1 MNYKFE
7 QFCVDDNLLYI
18 VQKVTSERTE
28 DILLYLYEAATA
40 VTTDFAANGRGRS
53 LNRSNK
59 FFYKKNI
66 ALPIQLEVYSY
77 AFAEKKANGQIPT
90 VYVSVRF
97 PQSKRYLSVEQLDQ
111 LYNTNIEKSIG
122 LVDEIPH
129 LINFDI
135 PEIKLNKNL
144 RAVL

>member
-1 MNYKFE
+1 MNYKFV
-7 QFCVDDNLLYI
+7 QFCVDDNLLYVI
-18 VQKVTSERTE
+18 QKVTSENTE

-40 VTTDFAANGRGRS
+40 VTTDFAANGRGRN
-53 LNRSNK
+53 LNRRNK

-66 ALPIQLEVYSY
+66 SIPIQLEVYSY
-77 AFAEKKANGQIPT
+77 DFTDKKKNGQVPNVH
-90 VYVSVRF
+90 VYIKF

-111 LYNTNIEKSIG
+111 LYETNIEKSIG

-135 PEIKLNKNL
+135 PEIKVNKNL
-144 RAVL
+144 RKVL